1 MVNLLSCCDCILFDF
16 DGPICHVFEG
26 LPASGVAQ
34 ELLALLADI
43 APALNDGALA
53 TDDPMV
59 VHQLSQQGGD
69 RVLAA
74 VEAALTEAE
83 VRAVAVA
90 GPPTPGAVDALKAAR
105 ASGRR
110 VAVVSN
116 NSAECVHTYL
126 SAHGLSSVVE
136 VVVGRPA
143 LRPDLMKPSPF
154 PLLVAA
160 SHLGVA
166 PGRATLV
173 GDSLSDVQAAQAA
186 TAGSIG
192 FANKAGKT
200 EALGAAGADVVTE
213 DMHDIAR
220 ALTAV

>member
-1 MVNLLSCCDCILFDF
+1 MANLLCRCDCVLFDF

-59 VHQLSQQGGD
+59 VHQLSRKGGD

-83 VRAVAVA
+83 VRAVAIA
-90 GPPTPGAVDALKAAR
+90 GPPTLGAVDALKAAR

-116 NSAECVHTYL
+116 NSAECVHAYL
-126 SAHGLSSVVE
+126 STHGLSSVVE

-143 LRPDLMKPSPF
+143 LRPDLMKPSPH

-160 SHLGVA
+160 THLGVA

-186 TAGSIG
+186 AAGSIG
-192 FANKAGKT
+192 FANKPGKA
-200 EALGAAGADVVTE
+200 EALGAAGADAVTE

-220 ALTAV
+220 ALAAI